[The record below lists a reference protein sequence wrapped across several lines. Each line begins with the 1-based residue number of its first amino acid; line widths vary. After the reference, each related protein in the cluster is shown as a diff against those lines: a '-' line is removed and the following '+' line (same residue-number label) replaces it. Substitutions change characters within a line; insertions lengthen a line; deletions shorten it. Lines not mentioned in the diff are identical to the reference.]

1 MVPTPE
7 NSGPR
12 TRFQIHSTGAILLDV
27 TRQPT
32 WMHSAADLKSSAVR
46 AGASRAQ
53 HGTGARHRC
62 GPGGPGGRA
71 PAAPC
76 AGPGPGPRPA
86 PGRRGWRKAPGWS
99 SAAASREGHGDDTA
113 PPATLLSPSQPRGL
127 TCRPSAA
134 MARGR
139 PRRLRRRKRSPARC
153 AASALPGAP
162 PRASPRQAGPRAARV
177 PPRPFS
183 GPVPRGAARRRRDP
197 VCSAPCP
204 RCSASPLARQRGFAF
219 AMRSLPVG

>member
-53 HGTGARHRC
+53 HGHRRSAPLRPQRPRARCPLRGPRPGPPPSAGPAGLAEGARMEQC
-62 GPGGPGGRA
+62 GGLPGGPRRRHGPARDPAEPQPTARPHLPAERRHGARAAAATPTPEAEPRSVRRFRPPRCAASGLPPAGG
-71 PAAPC
+71 AA
-76 AGPGPGPRPA
+76 
-86 PGRRGWRKAPGWS
+86 RGTR
-99 SAAASREGHGDDTA
+99 SAAA
-113 PPATLLSPSQPRGL
+113 LLGPCP
-127 TCRPSAA
+127 
-134 MARGR
+134 ARGR
-139 PRRLRRRKRSPARC
+139 P
-153 AASALPGAP
+153 
-162 PRASPRQAGPRAARV
+162 ASPRPCLFCSVPALLRFPAR
-177 PPRPFS
+177 
-183 GPVPRGAARRRRDP
+183 
-197 VCSAPCP
+197 
-204 RCSASPLARQRGFAF
+204 RQRGFAF